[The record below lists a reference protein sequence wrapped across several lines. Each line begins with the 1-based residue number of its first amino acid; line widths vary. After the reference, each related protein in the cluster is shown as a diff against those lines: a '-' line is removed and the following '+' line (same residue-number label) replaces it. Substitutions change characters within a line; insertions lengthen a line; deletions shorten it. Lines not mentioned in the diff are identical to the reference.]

1 MSGKNNQQKDLRSFF
16 SNNGKSEGGMKQD
29 ASPPPSKKA
38 KVTAEIID
46 AKPSA
51 TASTSTINNSSTS
64 NPKKSKSSDKSSKA
78 AAETKLKDTSI
89 TIKDTSLEDI
99 KRELDILKDALKDS
113 RAINLESE
121 KKNGIKVYTETFDF
135 VEREGVAELV
145 ADDHRTIKRRVER
158 SLSIIVNNKNDAM
171 VGVSYTGLFPTG
183 GNAGNKDTISMLNPD
198 RTTTLIRLV
207 TGNEVVAKYVTESR
221 ALFLKKDGST
231 PDGKKDYHLTFLS
244 DGFMAQKNL
253 RTLEETVNG
262 LIQKAEK
269 DGKIPI
275 IAVALHPPVSQPS
288 AHESEER
295 IIKTVQ
301 DLGYLSTEGTT
312 YKAGNS
318 SDKTPYAQ
326 SWLVIGIG
334 IVPALEE
341 GRLFFSLGGT
351 TCFQNSM
358 MKRLKVAHDR
368 KKWAVP
374 KKATSKKPA
383 SYDLSNFGFGS

>member
-51 TASTSTINNSSTS
+51 TASTSTNNNSSTS
-64 NPKKSKSSDKSSKA
+64 NPKKSKSS
-78 AAETKLKDTSI
+78 TSI

-99 KRELDILKDALKDS
+99 KRELDILQDALKES
-113 RAINLESE
+113 RAIRAENE
-121 KKNGIKVYTETFDF
+121 KKKGIEVYTETFDY
-135 VEREGVAELV
+135 VQREGVDKLV
-145 ADDHRTIKRRVER
+145 AADHLTIKRRVER
-158 SLSIIVNNKNDAM
+158 SLSIIVNDKNDAM
-171 VGVSYTGLFPTG
+171 VSVCYAGMFPNG
-183 GNAGNKDTISMLNPD
+183 GKAGNKDTISMLEVD
-198 RTTTLIRLV
+198 GTTTTLIRLV
-207 TGNEVVAKYVTESR
+207 TDNEVVAKYVTESR

-231 PDGKKDYHLTFLS
+231 PDGKRDYHLTFLS

-312 YKAGNS
+312 YKVGS
-318 SDKTPYAQ
+318 SSNKTPYAR

-341 GRLFFSLGGT
+341 GRLFFSLRGT
-351 TCFQNSM
+351 ACFQNSM

-368 KKWAVP
+368 KKWAMP